1 MDFRGLIF
9 SSKSLTNNLQG
20 FFFFFLIHKQPGPAY
35 WITFAFGARNS
46 SLAEYSN
53 MDSLGIKLIGH
64 ESQFFLNL
72 SVYIIK
78 EIQMNNSEK
87 MEVGRYILLQSPLD
101 FS

>member
-9 SSKSLTNNLQG
+9 SSKSLTNNLQAFA
-20 FFFFFLIHKQPGPAY
+20 FFIHKQPEPAY

-53 MDSLGIKLIGH
+53 MDSPGIKLTGH
-64 ESQFFLNL
+64 ESHFFLNS

-78 EIQMNNSEK
+78 EIQMKKSK
-87 MEVGRYILLQSPLD
+87 KGK
-101 FS
+101 